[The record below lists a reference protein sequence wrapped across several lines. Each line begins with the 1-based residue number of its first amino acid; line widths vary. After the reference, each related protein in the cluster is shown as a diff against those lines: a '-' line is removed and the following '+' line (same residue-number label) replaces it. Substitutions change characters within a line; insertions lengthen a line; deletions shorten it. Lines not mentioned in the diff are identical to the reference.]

1 LTEQAPQNDGSA
13 ERGRERPPASRFG
26 DLQAHLAAIVESS
39 LDAIIGKTLDG
50 TIISWNRGAEELY
63 GYRAEEAIGRSIS
76 ILAPPDRV
84 HEMPELIDRISRGE
98 RVRHYETRQIRKDGR
113 PVEVLLTLSPTRDR
127 DGEIAGAS
135 LVARD
140 ITELKRVEREL
151 ASLAYTDDL
160 TGLANRRRFIRELKG
175 RAEYA
180 ARYERPA
187 ALLMLDLDELK
198 AINDTL
204 GHGAGDRVIH
214 DVAELLRERLRST
227 DFIAR
232 LGGDEFAVIL
242 PEADERSAEIV
253 AQALL
258 DELAAWP
265 VSVDP
270 GRRMT
275 MSIGI
280 ALIAGGVSAEE
291 AMIRA
296 DSALYEAKGAGRG
309 RAVSYSPEPTA

>member
-1 LTEQAPQNDGSA
+1 V
-13 ERGRERPPASRFG
+13 RPSPSRFG

-39 LDAIIGKTLDG
+39 LDAIVGKTLDG

-63 GYRAEEAIGRSIS
+63 GYRAEEAMGRSIS

-98 RVRHYETRQIRKDGR
+98 RVRHYETRQVRKDGR

-127 DGEIAGAS
+127 DGEVAGAS

-160 TGLANRRRFIRELKG
+160 TGLANRRRFMGELKG

-180 ARYERPA
+180 ARYERS
-187 ALLMLDLDELK
+187 
-198 AINDTL
+198 
-204 GHGAGDRVIH
+204 
-214 DVAELLRERLRST
+214 ELLRRRLRGT

-242 PEADERSAEIV
+242 PEADERSAETV
-253 AQALL
+253 ARALL
-258 DELAAWP
+258 DEVAGWS

-280 ALIAGGVSAEE
+280 ALIEGGVSAEE

-309 RAVSYSPEPTA
+309 RAVSYDPEPTA

>member
-1 LTEQAPQNDGSA
+1 LTEQAPQNDGSGG
-13 ERGRERPPASRFG
+13 RGSDRAPTGQFG

-98 RVRHYETRQIRKDGR
+98 RVRHYETRQVGKDGR

-127 DGEIAGAS
+127 VGEIAGAS

-151 ASLAYTDDL
+151 ANLAYTDDL
-160 TGLANRRRFIRELKG
+160 TGLANRRRFIRELQG

-214 DVAELLRERLRST
+214 DVAELLQARLRGT

-242 PEADERSAEIV
+242 PEADERAAETV
-253 AQALL
+253 AGALL
-258 DELAAWP
+258 EELAGWP

-280 ALIAGGVSAEE
+280 ALIEGGVSSEE